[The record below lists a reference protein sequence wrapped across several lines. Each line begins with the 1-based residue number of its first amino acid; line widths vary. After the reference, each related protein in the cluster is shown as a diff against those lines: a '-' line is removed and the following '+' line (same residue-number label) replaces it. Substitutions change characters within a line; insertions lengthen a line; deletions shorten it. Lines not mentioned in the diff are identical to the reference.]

1 MNPVDLNVNLE
12 EKKGE
17 KRKHQSKENKE
28 TLVIVYYI
36 YILLNHYTKREIALV
51 PTTVSLKQ
59 FLWVQN
65 TK

>member
-28 TLVIVYYI
+28 TLVTVYYI
-36 YILLNHYTKREIALV
+36 YILLNPYTEREIASV

-59 FLWVQN
+59 FLWIQN